1 MRNPKHKLTLSLTFI
16 NVIVCTL
23 GTEGNPKHYSS
34 KYGVRCNEE
43 CDTHGKSYFW
53 CMTAKGWDYCSTKEN
68 VDYTG
73 QPCREDH
80 PCGKYGKGYHWCYTS
95 SGSWGYCGILRNASE
110 PKTLLYKGS
119 STMSTCWSDC
129 LYDENKQYFWC
140 YTEVGW
146 DYCSPLPEV
155 TYKNEPCRL
164 DHYCDPHE
172 YAYTWCLTNSGNDY
186 CGSIEP
192 GECQHVTS
200 VAAKENSKTVV
211 SCIWKD
217 TKNNKEIKLTAEP
230 DFTIFA
236 EAFTWKNEII
246 NFIARW
252 KNTYLNPEPGSKLII
267 SNNLRFDVKKL
278 ENEEEQQIY
287 SLQILVNVHAQS
299 WRSNKLAQVV
309 LLDYEEVPERFVRL
323 AFLESFRR
331 QSKISIVINESSTDK
346 Q

>member
-1 MRNPKHKLTLSLTFI
+1 MRNTEHKLTLFLTFI

-23 GTEGNPKHYSS
+23 GTGSNPKYYSS

-43 CDTHGKSYFW
+43 CDTHGKSYLW

-80 PCGKYGKGYHWCYTS
+80 PCGKYGKGYHWCYTN

-119 STMSTCWSDC
+119 STMSLCWSDC

-140 YTEVGW
+140 YTEKGW

-192 GECQHVTS
+192 GECQYVNS

-287 SLQILVNVHAQS
+287 SLQILVNVHTQS

-309 LLDYEEVPERFVRL
+309 LPDYEEVPERFVQL
-323 AFLESFRR
+323 AFLESFRH
-331 QSKISIVINESSTDK
+331 QSKISVVINESSTDK